1 MGRSD
6 RKAWDDG
13 RDDDDEP
20 GWDDRE
26 GYGDD
31 DDEEADYQEFLE
43 REFGHGSGGSRLTRW
58 QYITA
63 IVLLI
68 VFILPG
74 LLYLW
79 VAIS

>member
-6 RKAWDDG
+6 RKTWDD
-13 RDDDDEP
+13 DLDDEDDP
-20 GWDDRE
+20 GWDDGQ

-31 DDEEADYQEFLE
+31 DDEEAEYQEFLE

-68 VFILPG
+68 VFLLPG